1 MHLRVRLSSRLF
13 VPLLATAL
21 AVLLVLA
28 GFTIDRPG
36 NLEAAETAPAGPVT
50 APAAPATPAAPSPA
64 LPCPGG
70 PGASSCRG
78 SGSPG
83 NPAVNSGRRPPG
95 CGPGNPAGGPGQ
107 NQKSGEGQE
116 EGAKTPKWQQ
126 AAPPGKIAP
135 PGKYNAGEDPE
146 FAKQHGWPVKT
157 PPILPGSIL
166 PGKRIVAYYGNQ
178 RSKKMG
184 VLGEYPKDEML
195 RRLKVEVAKWE
206 KADPSLPVQPAL
218 HLVAVVAQGEP
229 GKSGKYRMIHPDAL
243 VNEVYGWAKE
253 VNGILFIDIQTG
265 HSDLRTILPRF
276 EWILKNPDVHLGMDP
291 EFNLIKSGNIPSK
304 KIGTYDAAD
313 INYAAGY
320 LAELVKKYNLP
331 PKVLIVHRFTRNMV
345 TNAEQVKL
353 RPEVQIVMNMDGWGA
368 PWLKRD
374 SYRDYIVAHP
384 VEYTGFKLFYHND
397 TKKGDPLMTPQD
409 VLKLN
414 PKPLY
419 IQYQ

>member
-1 MHLRVRLSSRLF
+1 VTSPRLRLSNRIF
-13 VPLLATAL
+13 APLLPTAL
-21 AVLLVLA
+21 AVALVLA
-28 GFTIDRPG
+28 GFMIDRPG
-36 NLEAAETAPAGPVT
+36 ALAAAETAKSEPGAPAPPGAPT
-50 APAAPATPAAPSPA
+50 TLPLAAPAAPAAPETPATPPAAPGKTKKA
-64 LPCPGG
+64 
-70 PGASSCRG
+70 
-78 SGSPG
+78 
-83 NPAVNSGRRPPG
+83 
-95 CGPGNPAGGPGQ
+95 
-107 NQKSGEGQE
+107 
-116 EGAKTPKWQQ
+116 AKGKKAKQPKWQQ
-126 AAPPGKIAP
+126 VAPPGKIAP
-135 PGKYNAGEDPE
+135 PGKYHAGEDPE
-146 FAKQHGWPVKT
+146 FAQRHGWPVKT
-157 PPILPGSIL
+157 PPILPGAIL

-178 RSKKMG
+178 RSQKMG
-184 VLGEYPKDEML
+184 ALGEYPKDEML

-243 VNEVYGWAKE
+243 VNEVYGWTKE

-265 HSDLRTILPRF
+265 HSDIRTILPRF

-313 INYAAGY
+313 INSAAGY

-345 TNAEQVKL
+345 TNAEKVTL
-353 RPEVQIVMNMDGWGA
+353 RPEVQVVMNMDGWGA

-397 TKKGDPLMTPQD
+397 TKKGDPLMTPQE